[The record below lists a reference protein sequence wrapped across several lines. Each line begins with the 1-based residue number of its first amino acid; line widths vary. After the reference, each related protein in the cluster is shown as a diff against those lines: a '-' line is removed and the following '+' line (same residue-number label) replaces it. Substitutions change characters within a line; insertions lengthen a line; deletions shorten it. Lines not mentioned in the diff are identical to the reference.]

1 MKAVLLTRHGG
12 PEVLRITDVPLPQPK
27 RGEVRVKIGFIGV
40 NFAEVLSRRGLY
52 GWAPRL
58 PYILGMEASGVVD
71 AVGEGVSTLS
81 PGDPVVVGTQY
92 GTYAEF
98 ICVPAERV
106 FAAPPELS
114 PQQSAAFA
122 VNYLTS
128 WIGLMEMAR
137 LRPSDTLLVT
147 SAAGGVGTA
156 AVQIGAKI
164 GACVIGAAGRGKQ
177 DAVRELGAAVALD
190 YDDERWEEQ
199 LAAATGGRGVDVVL
213 EMAGGAIYRAAVRN
227 LAPMGR
233 IVMAGA
239 SGAFPRGRNL
249 LARISALRNL
259 PRPSILDMLRRSYG
273 VMSFHVGWLLDS
285 GAIARQWRDLVRFAV
300 EQRIRPVIGQE
311 LAFAEIAAAHRALEE
326 KRNVGKVV
334 VRVAPSQP
342 VS

>member
-1 MKAVLLTRHGG
+1 MKAVLLTRYGG
-12 PEVLRITDVPLPQPK
+12 PEVLRITDVPLPEPK
-27 RGEVRVKIGFIGV
+27 RGEVRVKIEFIGV

-58 PYILGMEASGVVD
+58 PYILGMEASGTVD
-71 AVGEGVSTLS
+71 AVGQGVSALS
-81 PGDPVVVGTQY
+81 PGDSVVVGTQY

-98 ICVPAERV
+98 ICAPAERV
-106 FAAPPELS
+106 FPAPPEFS

-137 LRPSDTLLVT
+137 LRPSDALLVT

-156 AVQIGAKI
+156 AVQIGAKT
-164 GACVIGAAGRGKQ
+164 GARVIGAAGREKQ
-177 DAVRELGAAVALD
+177 DAVRDLGADVALD

-239 SGAFPRGRNL
+239 SGAFPRSRNP
-249 LARISALRNL
+249 LARIAALRNL

-285 GAIARQWRDLVRFAV
+285 GVIAPHWRDLVRFAG
-300 EQRIRPVIGQE
+300 EHSIRPAIGQE

-326 KRNVGKVV
+326 KRNIGKVV
-334 VRVAPSQP
+334 VRVAP
-342 VS
+342 